1 MKKITIPVF
10 SAFAGY
16 DSQFLAL
23 RQFAKR
29 FNSKNRGRFHIEFD
43 LVGWCEI
50 DPDAIA
56 SHNALFPEYKDRHYK
71 DITKIVWKDVPY
83 FAIFIYS
90 FCCQDI
96 SRNGSQAGLAEGSG
110 TRSSLVWYV
119 LEGIRVHRPKYTIM
133 ENVAALLEK
142 TFCNEFCKWQE
153 AVDELGYRS
162 SWGTMLASD
171 FGIPQ
176 NRNRAFMV
184 SVKKDIKQN
193 VYFPEPLS
201 LNSHKEVECFLD
213 DSVNKLYYYPE
224 EDAVKYIV
232 AIHGKEPGAINTIHV
247 QDYGKCI
254 KRIVTPTCNNSAYRT
269 IPTLL
274 ANAGYFSFNYKHL
287 FSTYYFPV
295 PAVIEVWESPE
306 DVNIPYADYIASAIE
321 VKDGEKNV
329 INASKG
335 LVFDAFQHL
344 TPKRYFR
351 LRHLTPS
358 ECFRFMGVDSSS
370 VRKLVSSSVSR
381 EQLVKQAGNAIVVD
395 VLYHL
400 YQSVFTSDVLAEIST
415 K

>member
-1 MKKITIPVF
+1 MKKITISAF

-16 DSQFLAL
+16 NSQFLAL
-23 RQFAKR
+23 RQSAKQI
-29 FNSKNRGRFHIEFD
+29 NRKYKGRFHIEID
-43 LVGWCEI
+43 LVGWCEN

-56 SHNALFPEYKDRHYK
+56 SHNALFPEYKRRHYK
-71 DITKIVWKDVPY
+71 DITKIMWGQVPH
-83 FAIFIYS
+83 FDILIYS
-90 FCCQDI
+90 SCCQDI
-96 SRNGSQAGLAEGSG
+96 SRNGCQAGLAKGSG
-110 TRSSLVWYV
+110 TRSSLIWYV
-119 LEGIRVHRPKYTIM
+119 LEGIRVHRPMYTIL

-162 SWGTMLASD
+162 CWGTMLASD

-193 VYFPEPLS
+193 VYFPKPLS
-201 LNSHKEVECFLD
+201 LNSHKEVESFLD
-213 DSVNKLYYYPE
+213 NSVDKQYYYPE
-224 EDAVKYIV
+224 EEAVKYIV
-232 AIHGKEPGAINTIHV
+232 AINGKEPGAINTIHV